1 MFGLRTK
8 RTIRDRQSGLVFQW
22 RLPVSSHFSFFAA
35 IGVVGLISA
44 GLAAAVRVRVGG
56 PPRLPE
62 RRGSLILVPQGEQ
75 WQALEM
81 LALEAGPMPRRGNPA
96 DDPAVLALI
105 SDDMA
110 AATAPGYAYQPQLRP
125 VAVEV
130 PPVEPIAASKSTPG
144 VLPPLPKLQEPSQ
157 NPPLPDPSRPLVLA
171 NGGLKAT
178 APPVLAP
185 ASLARGNRYLLNYDA
200 GGRVVRVTT
209 LYASEPATDDSAEL
223 WLRQVTLEGGH
234 KDGGWTAVEIS
245 SGS

>member
-22 RLPVSSHFSFFAA
+22 RLPVSSHLSFFAA

-44 GLAAAVRVRVGG
+44 GLAAAVRVRVAG

-62 RRGSLILVPQGEQ
+62 RRGSLILVPQGDE

-81 LALEAGPMPRRGNPA
+81 LALEAGPMPRRESPA
-96 DDPAVLALI
+96 NDPSVQALI
-105 SDDMA
+105 ADEMA
-110 AATAPGYAYQPQLRP
+110 AASAPGYAYAPRLRP
-125 VAVEV
+125 VTVKM
-130 PPVEPIAASKSTPG
+130 PPIEQPADSSSSPG

-171 NGGLKAT
+171 SGDLTAT
-178 APPVLAP
+178 APAILAP
-185 ASLARGNRYLLNYDA
+185 VSLARGNRYLLAYDA
-200 GGRVVRVTT
+200 NGRVTRVTT
-209 LYASEPATDDSAEL
+209 LFAAEPATDDSAEL
-223 WLRQVTLEGGH
+223 WLRQVVLEGGT